1 MAAIND
7 LPLVQLARDLI
18 DIDSTSGQESK
29 AVTWLASWLR
39 DRGYHVTEQPVV
51 NDRANVVATITKR
64 DPEIVF
70 STHIDCVPS
79 FFPSRIDGNT
89 LYGRGAC
96 DAKGILAAQITALEQ
111 LRTSGEESIGLLVV
125 VGEEHGSPGAQ
136 AANRLAQSC
145 RYLINGEPTDNR
157 LARATRGV
165 YRVCLSTQGRAAHSS
180 HPELGE
186 SAIEKLLDAL
196 VALRELNLPADE
208 IIGRTTYTIGMLSGG
223 VAPNVVPPNAEADVN
238 FRTVG
243 PASEVRACLN
253 ALPDNVSTK
262 DIIVVPPVHL
272 KTMPGFDTEVFRFT
286 TDIPF
291 LSSWGEPLLIGP
303 GSVQV
308 AHTADE
314 HVEIPE
320 LERAVDL
327 YIKLARAL
335 LNENA
340 D

>member
-1 MAAIND
+1 M
-7 LPLVQLARDLI
+7 PLVQLARDLI

-39 DRGYHVTEQPVV
+39 DHGYHVTEQPVV
-51 NDRANVVATITKR
+51 NDRANVIATITKR

>member
-1 MAAIND
+1 MASID
-7 LPLVQLARDLI
+7 TPLVQLARDLI
-18 DIDSTSGQESK
+18 DIDSTSGRESK

-39 DRGYHVTEQPVV
+39 NQGYHVTEQPVV
-51 NDRANVVATITKR
+51 DDRANLIATITKR

-70 STHIDCVPS
+70 STHIDCVPP
-79 FFPSRIDGNT
+79 FFPSRVAGDT

-96 DAKGILAAQITALEQ
+96 DAKGILAAEIMALEQ
-111 LRTSGEESIGLLVV
+111 FRASGEARVGLLVV

-136 AANRLAQSC
+136 TANRLAQSC

-157 LARATRGV
+157 LASATRGV
-165 YRVCLSTQGRAAHSS
+165 YRVSLSAQGRAAHSS

-196 VALRELNLPADE
+196 VALRELNLPTDE

-243 PASEVRACLN
+243 PASDVRTRLN
-253 ALPDNVSTK
+253 GLPDNVSVE

-272 KTMPGFDTEVFRFT
+272 KTIPGFDTEVFRFT

-308 AHTADE
+308 AHTEDE
-314 HVEIPE
+314 NVEIAE
-320 LERAVDL
+320 LERAVSL
-327 YIKLARAL
+327 YTKLARAL
-335 LNENA
+335 LNETA
-340 D
+340 E

>member
-1 MAAIND
+1 MPTIPTN
-7 LPLVQLARDLI
+7 QTTTETGI